1 MGADGKP
8 WVAYMGLAC
17 QNVSIAECG
26 DVTCAT
32 STATLVAGDLQ
43 TFDPTSNSVYRPIL
57 AAAGGSATSVLVA
70 FSSGDFGAEK
80 ANLAFV
86 NTAPGQPAVG
96 KALFLSP
103 ICRHENLTLPIQ
115 ARNKFKRKTERQR
128 MVYAVRGEENL
139 REFKVRKLAFSL
151 SGFS

>member
-17 QNVSIAECG
+17 QNMSIAECG

-43 TFDPTSNSVYRPIL
+43 TYDPTSNAVYRPIL
-57 AAAGGSATSVLVA
+57 AAAAGSATSVFAA

-96 KALFLSP
+96 KALFYSP
-103 ICRHENLTLPIQ
+103 ICRHEKLTLPRQ
-115 ARNKFKRKTERQR
+115 ARNEFKNKTERQR
-128 MVYAVRGEENL
+128 VVSAVRGEENV
-139 REFKVRKLAFSL
+139 REFEVRKLPFSL
-151 SGFS
+151 SDLS